1 MTTFLIIVGVVI
13 VVGGVA
19 GLVALIVTRR
29 WTKALL
35 AGGGSPLTPIH
46 AGTLRTFVD
55 DKAAF
60 VVTAEQTFDA
70 EPGRVWAAL
79 DTNGLFS
86 WLPLINGMRYRDGA
100 RGVGSTRVFD
110 GLLVAGEEQVI
121 AREEGH
127 RLALTATK
135 SSVPF
140 VMKSIA
146 EEYVVRPTDSG
157 ATTLTWTLA
166 VHPRLGGL
174 LPVQMFAP
182 LARPVARWSLRGLST
197 RI

>member
-1 MTTFLIIVGVVI
+1 MTTFLTILGIVI
-13 VVGGVA
+13 AIGGVA
-19 GLVALIVTRR
+19 GLVTLIVSRR

-35 AGGGSPLTPIH
+35 AGGGNPLTPIK
-46 AGTLRTFVD
+46 ADRLRTFID

-70 EPGRVWAAL
+70 EPARVWAAL

-86 WLPLINGMRYRDGA
+86 WLPLINGMRYRDDA

-110 GLLVAGEEQVI
+110 GLLVAGAEQVI
-121 AREEGH
+121 VREEGH
-127 RLALTATK
+127 RLALTATT

-146 EEYVVRPTDSG
+146 EEYVLSATDSG

-166 VHPRLGGL
+166 AHPRLGGL